1 MIPIDLITGF
11 LGSGKTT
18 FIKKYAA
25 YLMENGKRVAI
36 LENDFGAVNVDMLL
50 LQELMG
56 AGCEVEMIAGGCDK
70 DTHKRRLKT
79 KLISMG
85 MRGFE
90 RVLIE
95 PSGIFDV
102 DEFFDVLHEEP
113 LDAWYEIGNVLAIV
127 NAKLP
132 EELSEESDY
141 MLASQ
146 IANAG
151 QIIVSRSQEAT
162 EQELSGTL
170 QHMNRV
176 MEKFQCRR
184 RFTEAELLVKD
195 WEELDS
201 KDYESFLTCGY
212 RAKSY
217 VKLWFDQSK
226 AFSSLYF
233 MNVHI
238 SEQELVDKAK
248 ALLHDKECGRV
259 FRVKG
264 FLPVT
269 DGKWIAL
276 NATHEEINVSPVELG
291 QEIIIV
297 IGEGLNKE
305 KINSYW
311 Q

>member
-1 MIPIDLITGF
+1 
-11 LGSGKTT
+11 
-18 FIKKYAA
+18 
-25 YLMENGKRVAI
+25 MENGKRVAI

-85 MRGFE
+85 MRGFD

-146 IANAG
+146 IADAG

-170 QHMNRV
+170 RHMNRV

-184 RFTEAELLVKD
+184 RFAETELLVKD

-212 RAKSY
+212 RAESY

-291 QEIIIV
+291 QEIITV

>member
-1 MIPIDLITGF
+1 MILIDLITGF

-85 MRGFE
+85 MRGFD

-146 IANAG
+146 IADAG

-170 QHMNRV
+170 RHMNRV

-184 RFTEAELLVKD
+184 RFAETELLVKD
-195 WEELDS
+195 WKELDS
-201 KDYESFLTCGY
+201 KDFESFLICGY
-212 RAKSY
+212 RAESY

-264 FLPVT
+264 FLPVAG
-269 DGKWIAL
+269 GKWIAL

>member
-1 MIPIDLITGF
+1 MIPIDLISGF

-85 MRGFE
+85 MRGFD

>member
-1 MIPIDLITGF
+1 
-11 LGSGKTT
+11 
-18 FIKKYAA
+18 
-25 YLMENGKRVAI
+25 
-36 LENDFGAVNVDMLL
+36 
-50 LQELMG
+50 
-56 AGCEVEMIAGGCDK
+56 
-70 DTHKRRLKT
+70 
-79 KLISMG
+79 MG
-85 MRGFE
+85 MRGFD

-170 QHMNRV
+170 RHMNRV
-176 MEKFQCRR
+176 MERFQCRR

-195 WEELDS
+195 WKELS
-201 KDYESFLTCGY
+201 GKDFESFLTCGY
-212 RAKSY
+212 RAESY

-264 FLPVT
+264 FLPVA

>member
-50 LQELMG
+50 LQELIG

-85 MRGFE
+85 MRGFD

-132 EELSEESDY
+132 EELSEVSDY

-146 IANAG
+146 IADAG
-151 QIIVSRSQEAT
+151 QVIVSRSQEAT
-162 EQELSGTL
+162 AQELSGTL
-170 QHMNRV
+170 RHMNRV

-184 RFTEAELLVKD
+184 RFAETELLVKD
-195 WEELDS
+195 WKELDS
-201 KDYESFLTCGY
+201 KDFESFLTCGC
-212 RAKSY
+212 RAESY

-264 FLPVT
+264 FLPVA

>member
-1 MIPIDLITGF
+1 M
-11 LGSGKTT
+11 
-18 FIKKYAA
+18 
-25 YLMENGKRVAI
+25 
-36 LENDFGAVNVDMLL
+36 
-50 LQELMG
+50 
-56 AGCEVEMIAGGCDK
+56 
-70 DTHKRRLKT
+70 
-79 KLISMG
+79 
-85 MRGFE
+85 
-90 RVLIE
+90 LIE

-127 NAKLP
+127 NARLP
-132 EELSEESDY
+132 EDLSEESDY

-151 QIIVSRSQEAT
+151 QVIVSRSQEAM

-170 QHMNRV
+170 RHMNRV
-176 MEKFQCRR
+176 MKKFQCQR

-195 WEELDS
+195 WKELEE
-201 KDYESFLTCGY
+201 KDFESFLTCGY
-212 RAKSY
+212 RAESY

-264 FLPVT
+264 FLPVD

-276 NATHEEINVSPVELG
+276 NATHEEISVSPVELG

>member
-36 LENDFGAVNVDMLL
+36 LENDFGAINVDMLL

-85 MRGFE
+85 MRGFD

-170 QHMNRV
+170 LHMNRV

-212 RAKSY
+212 RAESY

-259 FRVKG
+259 FRAKG

>member
-85 MRGFE
+85 MKGFD

>member
-85 MRGFE
+85 MRGFD

-170 QHMNRV
+170 LHMNRV

-212 RAKSY
+212 RAESY